1 MGLDRLAVSTVDV
14 PEGIALQIHYS
25 TIAASIE
32 GDAAD
37 RKFRNMPLTVR
48 KVRGY
53 AAMARRAGMAERYD
67 PDVPESPTC
76 SICGRSRSCLA
87 VS

>member
-1 MGLDRLAVSTVDV
+1 MSTVDV

-32 GDAAD
+32 EDAAD
-37 RKFRNMPLTVR
+37 RKYRNMPLTVR

-53 AAMARRAGMAERYD
+53 AAMARRAGMAERYNPQPPD
-67 PDVPESPTC
+67 PPKC
-76 SICGRSRSCLA
+76 SICGRERSCLA